1 MRLSELQNKN
11 LVNVSNGKNIGN
23 IIDVNIDYQS
33 GNIKSFII
41 ESKGSILTFLNKD
54 NDMEVKWNDIQ
65 KIGEVTRDD
74 FCILILL
81 VSVAYVFL
89 DIIKKIANFCSSSF
103 INNISTRD
111 NYHVFGIDKG
121 DKEIQSKYEK
131 IRNDNQNKAITS
143 LILSIIINIICGIF
157 SSIIATK
164 FLL

>member
-65 KIGEVTRDD
+65 KIGEDV
-74 FCILILL
+74 ILVNML
-81 VSVAYVFL
+81 
-89 DIIKKIANFCSSSF
+89 
-103 INNISTRD
+103 
-111 NYHVFGIDKG
+111 
-121 DKEIQSKYEK
+121 
-131 IRNDNQNKAITS
+131 
-143 LILSIIINIICGIF
+143 
-157 SSIIATK
+157 
-164 FLL
+164 

>member
-65 KIGEVTRDD
+65 KLGEDV
-74 FCILILL
+74 IL
-81 VSVAYVFL
+81 V
-89 DIIKKIANFCSSSF
+89 NM
-103 INNISTRD
+103 R
-111 NYHVFGIDKG
+111 
-121 DKEIQSKYEK
+121 
-131 IRNDNQNKAITS
+131 
-143 LILSIIINIICGIF
+143 
-157 SSIIATK
+157 
-164 FLL
+164 

>member
-65 KIGEVTRDD
+65 KIGEDVN
-74 FCILILL
+74 L
-81 VSVAYVFL
+81 V
-89 DIIKKIANFCSSSF
+89 NM
-103 INNISTRD
+103 R
-111 NYHVFGIDKG
+111 
-121 DKEIQSKYEK
+121 
-131 IRNDNQNKAITS
+131 
-143 LILSIIINIICGIF
+143 
-157 SSIIATK
+157 
-164 FLL
+164 